1 MIRVL
6 AVLASAMLVLGAT
19 AMPSVAAPT
28 SPAATATIAL
38 LEQPAW
44 ASLGADVP
52 LRLRVDGPTSGL
64 EVRAII
70 HAFVQSRTAFERT
83 LGGERL
89 GSVIASVASPA
100 DALPAASS
108 GGRVLTLPLQDPNLP
123 RDANRLRIPLPRTVK
138 AGVYP
143 LELELR
149 DPETGERSAGFV
161 THLVA
166 VAPPASGAPV
176 GEPLRV
182 SWIWRI
188 GSGPA
193 VQPDGKP
200 TPAFLAATAGDGR
213 LARIATTLTQAGN
226 VPVTLAPDPGT
237 LEAWAA
243 LARTDPVAATG
254 VDAVRAAAQR
264 QQVLTGPYA
273 PIDAPSLEAAG
284 LGDEV
289 ARELAQGADTLG
301 QVLGTRVDPRTTYAT
316 PLDAAS
322 LARLWLTGV
331 DRVVIAPA
339 ALAPAT
345 ASSQFTPA
353 RPFAL
358 ESQGRRFSTVQTDD
372 ALARLLEGDATPALR
387 AQRFLAGLAVVA
399 LEAPNQRRGI
409 TIGTPARWN
418 PTAEVLGAVLLGLR
432 EHPLLTAVSL
442 DTLFAGVPVE
452 AVRGTPLVRELAP
465 IVPPAP
471 AVTTPQYQAARSHL
485 GALASMIGVDDPLI
499 ARGERSLLMSLTS
512 SVVGTTGRRQ
522 ASAYL
527 DSIDASVHT
536 FAGGIQAPQGR
547 TVTLTSRS
555 AAIPVSLQNATG
567 RPVRVRV
574 RLESDKLRFPE
585 SNERTLVLPPRNTTT
600 HFEVEARASGTF
612 PLRIVVTSEDGTLA
626 LQRARYT
633 VRSTVV
639 SGVGVFLTIG
649 AGLFLALWWI
659 THWRRSRRRPV
670 PPPALAT

>member
-1 MIRVL
+1 MNRLL
-6 AVLASAMLVLGAT
+6 AMAAAAMLGLGAIAT
-19 AMPSVAAPT
+19 PSAAAPA
-28 SPAATATIAL
+28 PAAAITL

-44 ASLGADVP
+44 ASLGADVA
-52 LRLRVDGPTSGL
+52 LRLQVDGPTAGL
-64 EVRAII
+64 EIRASV
-70 HAFVQSRTAFERT
+70 HAFVESRTAFERT

-89 GSVIASVASPA
+89 GSVIASAASPV
-100 DALPAASS
+100 DALPVASS
-108 GGRVLTLPLQDPNLP
+108 GGRVFTLALQDPNLP
-123 RDANRLRIPLPRTVK
+123 RDPNRLRISLPRSVK

-143 LELELR
+143 LEIELR
-149 DPETGERSAGFV
+149 DPETEKRSAGFV

-200 TPAFLAATAGDGR
+200 TPAFLAATAGGGR
-213 LARIATTLTQAGN
+213 LARIATTLTQAGS

-243 LARTDPVAATG
+243 LGRTDPAAATG
-254 VDAVRAAAQR
+254 VAALSAAARR
-264 QQVLTGPYA
+264 QQVLTGPYV
-273 PIDAPSLEAAG
+273 PIDAPSLEAAR

-301 QVLGTRVDPRTTYAT
+301 QVLATRIDPRTAYTA

-322 LARLWLTGV
+322 LDRLWLSGV
-331 DRVVIAPA
+331 DRVVVAPNALIPA
-339 ALAPAT
+339 ASEL
-345 ASSQFTPA
+345 TPA

-358 ESQGRRFSTVQTDD
+358 ESQGRRFAAVQTDD
-372 ALARLLEGDATPALR
+372 TLARMLDGDAAPALR

-399 LEAPNQRRGI
+399 LEAPNRRRAI
-409 TIGTPARWN
+409 TLGTPHRWD
-418 PTAEVLGAVLLGLR
+418 PSSDALTAALLGLR
-432 EHPLLTAVSL
+432 GHPLLTPVSL
-442 DTLFAGVPVE
+442 DTLFASVPAE
-452 AVRGTPLVRELAP
+452 QVRGAPLVRQLAP
-465 IVPPAP
+465 IAPPAP
-471 AVTTPQYQAARSHL
+471 GVTTPEYRTARTHL
-485 GALASMIGVDDPLI
+485 GALASMIGDDDPLI
-499 ARGERSLLMSLTS
+499 TRGERALLMSLTAS
-512 SVVGTTGRRQ
+512 GAGTTGRRQ

-527 DSIDASVHT
+527 DSIDASVRT
-536 FAGGIQAPQGR
+536 FAEGIQAPQGR

-555 AAIPVSLQNATG
+555 AAIPVSLQNRTG

-574 RLESDKLRFPE
+574 RLESDKLRFPGG
-585 SNERTLVLPPRNTTT
+585 NERSLVLPPRNTTT
-600 HFEVEARASGTF
+600 RFEVETRASGTF
-612 PLRIVVTSEDGTLA
+612 PLRIVVTSEDGTFA
-626 LQRARYT
+626 LQQARYT

-649 AGLFLALWWI
+649 AGLFLALWWV

-670 PPPALAT
+670 PTPALAT